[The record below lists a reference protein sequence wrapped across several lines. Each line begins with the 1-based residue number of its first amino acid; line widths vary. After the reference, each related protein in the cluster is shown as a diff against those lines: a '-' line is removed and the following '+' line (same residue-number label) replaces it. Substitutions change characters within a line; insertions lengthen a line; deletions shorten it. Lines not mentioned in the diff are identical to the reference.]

1 MSSCT
6 NQIYSHPDKKLES
19 HLLNVANN
27 SKKVFKNL
35 CIENNELYA
44 EISFLIGLCH
54 DFAKAT
60 TYFQKYLKD
69 HKKTEK
75 AYHSFLSAILGYY
88 VTQKYLENNHIK
100 NDNLPLISYLSIINH
115 HGNLKDVYNT
125 PKSEWNKIKNIPSYV
140 KLQVEDLKVA
150 DIKELKEFYQK
161 YNILIDD
168 FLKNYENL
176 ELEIRKKLKKL
187 TRQKNIE
194 NYLTLILFFSVL
206 IDTDKFDASETK
218 LFSRQKIEPNIVDKY
233 KKEKLNQNQS
243 TQINQLR
250 DESYTQIMKTLEN
263 INLDHDKIFSI
274 TLPTGSGKTLSA
286 FSFALKLREKI
297 EKQYNFTP
305 KIVYSLPFLSII
317 DQNEKVIKDVL
328 RNANYQLTSDII
340 TKHTS
345 TADINYKTTKDEELE
360 INKSELLIEG
370 WNSEITITTF
380 YQLFHT
386 IFSNKNKTLRK
397 IHNIANSII
406 ILDEIQT
413 IPIKYWTLV
422 NQTLKKISE
431 KYNTY
436 FIFMSATQPAIYEE
450 NEIKPL
456 IKDETKYFNQLDRI
470 NYNFQLTPININM
483 FKEEIIK
490 ILKKQENKDI
500 MIVLNTIGSSQE
512 IYKHIQENLEDTNTN
527 LYYLSTNITPKQRQQ
542 TIEKI
547 KKPTN
552 KRKIIITTQLIEAG
566 VDINVDIIYRDFTT
580 IDSIIQTAG
589 RCNRNNKKTKG
600 EVNIIKL
607 ENENQRQYSKYIY
620 DSTLLH
626 LTEKLT
632 QQYTQISEKQ
642 FNQKTIKQ
650 YYNQAKNMKSTDESE
665 NIIQSLEKLELTQT
679 KNFNLIEENIQKI
692 DIFIEQDEEATEIW
706 KKYQQIQ
713 QNKKLKNYEK
723 KREYKKIQNQFK
735 NYIISVDSKKI
746 GTTSEE
752 NGIFYVPKEDLER
765 KYDEQIGFIPQEDED
780 AFII

>member
-6 NQIYSHPDKKLES
+6 NQIYSHPNKKLES

-27 SKKVFKNL
+27 SKKIFKNL

-54 DFAKAT
+54 DFAKST

-75 AYHSFLSAILGYY
+75 AYHSFLSAIFGYY
-88 VTQKYLENNHIK
+88 VTQKYLEDNHIK

-140 KLQVEDLKVA
+140 ELQVEDLKVA

-161 YNILIDD
+161 YNISIDN
-168 FLKNYENL
+168 FLKNYEDL
-176 ELEIRKKLKKL
+176 TLEIRKKLKKF

-194 NYLTLILFFSVL
+194 NYITLILFFSVL

-218 LFSRQKIEPNIVDKY
+218 LFSRQKIESNIVDKY

-250 DESYTQIMKTLEN
+250 DESYTQIIKTIEN
-263 INLDHDKIFSI
+263 IDLDHDKIFSI

-286 FSFALKLREKI
+286 FSFSLKLREKI

-328 RNANYQLTSDII
+328 TNANYQLTSDII

-345 TADINYKTTKDEELE
+345 TADINYRTTKDEELE

-413 IPIKYWTLV
+413 IPIKYWTLI
-422 NQTLKKISE
+422 NKTIKKISE

-470 NYNFQLTPININM
+470 NYNFQLAPTNINM
-483 FKEEIIK
+483 FKDEIIK
-490 ILKKQENKDI
+490 ILEKQENKDI
-500 MIVLNTIGSSQE
+500 MLVLNTIGSSQE
-512 IYKHIQENLEDTNTN
+512 IYKHIQENIEDTNTN

-589 RCNRNNKKTKG
+589 RCNRNNTKTKG

-607 ENENQRQYSKYIY
+607 ENENQKQYNTYIY

-713 QNKKLKNYEK
+713 QNNELKNYDK

-746 GTTSEE
+746 GTTPEE

-765 KYDEQIGFIPQEDED
+765 KYDKQTGFIPQEDED